1 MIKYKYKVFYSKKF
15 KKNLKKML
23 KQGKN
28 IEKLLDVVDK
38 LALKEELNEKYKNH
52 MLKDDKYYK
61 NCGECHIQPD
71 WLLVYQ
77 YYEGELIL
85 VLVNTGSHSDLF
97 RQQKNVK
104 IHNVFL
110 LKLSE
115 IYSNANVFFFKKNVI

>member
-61 NCGECHIQPD
+61 NCGECHIEPD

-77 YYEGELIL
+77 YYEDELIL

-97 RQQKNVK
+97 R
-104 IHNVFL
+104 
-110 LKLSE
+110 
-115 IYSNANVFFFKKNVI
+115 

>member
-23 KQGKN
+23 KQWKN

-61 NCGECHIQPD
+61 NCGECHIEPD

-77 YYEGELIL
+77 YYEGELI
-85 VLVNTGSHSDLF
+85 VNTGSHSDLF
-97 RQQKNVK
+97 R
-104 IHNVFL
+104 
-110 LKLSE
+110 
-115 IYSNANVFFFKKNVI
+115 